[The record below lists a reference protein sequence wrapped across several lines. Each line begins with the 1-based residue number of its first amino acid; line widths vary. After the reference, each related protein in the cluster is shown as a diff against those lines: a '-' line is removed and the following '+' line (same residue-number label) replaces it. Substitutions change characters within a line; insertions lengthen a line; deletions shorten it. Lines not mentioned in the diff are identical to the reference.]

1 MTWSWLPNAITLIRI
16 MLVLPTAWL
25 LWQQDYLT
33 ALVLMAIAGSSDA
46 LDGWLARR
54 FHWQSRLGATL
65 DPVADKL
72 LVAVMFIV
80 FTWQGQIPLLVAL
93 IVLGRDFVILSGA
106 VVYRLLYGPYDLSP
120 TFVSKANTA
129 MQIVTVL
136 LAMLELCDLGIVSV
150 MAGQMLNPYCFYV
163 LAVLGLVSGADYIVT
178 WGRRAWHNSRNSV
191 N

>member
-54 FHWQSRLGATL
+54 FHWQSRLGAAL

-80 FTWQGQIPLLVAL
+80 FTLQGQIPLLVAL

-136 LAMLELCDLGIVSV
+136 LAMLELCDLGVVSV
-150 MAGQMLNPYCFYV
+150 VAGQMLNPYCFYV